1 LDQLG
6 LSPGLGLGIA
16 PVPLQDQVW
25 RHVLLTGLEA
35 AGLLLLETLLQQALE
50 QVHSK
55 FGVVALANGLH
66 RVLLEILLFADL
78 QRLLLLLVLA
88 LDQHRDLLHLR

>member
-1 LDQLG
+1 
-6 LSPGLGLGIA
+6 
-16 PVPLQDQVW
+16 
-25 RHVLLTGLEA
+25 VLLTGLEA

-50 QVHSK
+50 QVHRK
-55 FGVVALANGLH
+55 FGVVALAHGLH

-78 QRLLLLLVLA
+78 KRLLLLLVLA